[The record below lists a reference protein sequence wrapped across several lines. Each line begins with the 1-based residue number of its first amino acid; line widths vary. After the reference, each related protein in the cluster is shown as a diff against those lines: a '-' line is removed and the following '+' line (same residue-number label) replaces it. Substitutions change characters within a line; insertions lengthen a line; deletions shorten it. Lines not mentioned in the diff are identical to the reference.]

1 MAPHALTDLNDTSGY
16 YPSTVNKIWP
26 QTPAYHKNLK
36 APPTKPASL
45 RAKIPFGNL
54 AFGSEPPKN
63 TWNLTSD
70 EISEIEEIVRY
81 FLSMCKDFDR
91 AYSV

>member
-26 QTPAYHKNLK
+26 QTPACQKIWR
-36 APPTKPASL
+36 APLTKPAQK
-45 RAKIPFGNL
+45 AKIPFGNL
-54 AFGSEPPKN
+54 AFGSEPPKH

-70 EISEIEEIVRY
+70 EISEIEKNVRY
-81 FLSMCKDFDR
+81 FLGMRKDFDM